1 MARKKTVIKQ
11 DIKYRDGDIKVQYV
25 ARLNAE
31 LPAEHSRIIQAI
43 RTAIRYLKT
52 LSRSQHT
59 AIRSALFQLNNC
71 IEELPPDTKPEV
83 YAKSIAYMSYSMDE
97 VLKKILAKMSNC
109 KVDSLTLARFQL
121 EYGQTP
127 KKRDRDD
134 LMCAKR
140 STKRKYN
147 DDDEERRDDD

>member
-25 ARLNAE
+25 ARLNSE
-31 LPAEHSRIIQAI
+31 LPTEHSRIIQAI
-43 RTAIRYLKT
+43 RTAIRHLKT
-52 LSRSQHT
+52 LARSQNP
-59 AIRSALFQLNNC
+59 AIRTSLFQLNNC
-71 IEELPPDTKPEV
+71 IQELPTGTTPEM

-134 LMCAKR
+134 LMCSKR
-140 STKRKYN
+140 STKRKYH
-147 DDDEERRDDD
+147 DEDEERRDDD

>member
-1 MARKKTVIKQ
+1 MGRKKTVIKQ
-11 DIKYRDGDIKVQYV
+11 DIKYKDGDIKVQYV
-25 ARLNAE
+25 ARLNGE
-31 LPAEHSRIIQAI
+31 LPAEHRRIIDAI
-43 RTAIRYLKT
+43 KMSIRHLRTLR
-52 LSRSQHT
+52 RSQHP
-59 AIRSALFQLNNC
+59 AIRASLFQLNNC
-71 IEELPPDTKPEV
+71 IQELPEDVKPEV

-109 KVDSLTLARFQL
+109 KVDALTLARFQL

-134 LMCAKR
+134 LMCSKR
-140 STKRKYN
+140 STKRKYS

>member
-1 MARKKTVIKQ
+1 MGRKKTAIKQ
-11 DIKYRDGDIKVQYV
+11 DIKYRDGDVKVQYV

-31 LPAEHSRIIQAI
+31 LPREHSRIIAAI
-43 RTAIRYLKT
+43 GTAIRYLKT
-52 LSRSQHT
+52 LSRSQHP
-59 AIRSALFQLNNC
+59 AIRTSLFQLHNC
-71 IEELPPDTKPEV
+71 IQELPSGTEPEM
-83 YAKSIAYMSYSMDE
+83 YARSIAYMSYSMDE

-109 KVDSLTLARFQL
+109 KVEALTLARFQL

-140 STKRKYN
+140 STKRKYR
-147 DDDEERRDDD
+147 DDDEECREDD